1 MKKRLFIISLLTA
14 FSLVACNGFDD
25 DFGQSVEEQGGIA
38 LNIEGIGAGSRMVG
52 SMADE
57 AYESAITHL
66 DILFFNDGADDE
78 NSTLA
83 YSERINVTEGAT
95 IVTLGVKP
103 SDFTANAEYRVYVIA
118 NASATAESFAVGAL
132 ANVEELKEMK
142 QLDGSVH
149 LSGLKYNGIPSHF
162 LMDGMAYLGTG
173 SEPATGGPIVIFD
186 GDKGKKV
193 EMSVVLRRAAAKVVV
208 KLTEGAN
215 MNFSNE
221 LTGSSPGYYMR
232 NLPYTTKIVAGDGSE
247 VVCEDLRITAEA
259 WTDYAKWVRDGENEI
274 TGLEIT
280 AYVYSHSW
288 DPEDNSVFSQA
299 TNLLVDIPALYNDPV
314 NGVVT
319 YPKNYYQIPLTKE
332 FKFER
337 NHYYEVSAT
346 VNAPGAEDFSEPV
359 EVQNLSYSVYDW
371 TERVINV
378 GGEIGPFYLK
388 VNRDTLDI
396 HNITTD
402 SKSLMFTSSSPI
414 TITIDSV
421 SYFDKFGTSRK
432 LTTQQINAENVRA
445 TTAAGAISGN
455 ITINSNIP
463 DNNTIRYI
471 RLTVANQDGQKESV
485 LVRQYPLTYIVNIQ
499 GWYSYREDFRTGTNS
514 ATTIN
519 NVGSKISGISLGSWN
534 SATSTYSYT
543 YNRNS
548 GFFRSKVVREKYSPE
563 HRQDSYK
570 GRSDIDYYYYSSYG
584 NSIQYGDSEDP
595 ANARMYHVRTTA
607 SSEEYNIGLPK
618 TIVDPA
624 TGLTITAPGED
635 NARLVSPSFIIASRL
650 GTVTPGDM
658 TNANQNNATERE
670 KRRLAIARHH
680 AANYVEVAEDGTVYK
695 DWRLPTDAELKI
707 IMSLQGTQNES
718 ADAIDFL
725 LSGTFYISGNGEV
738 YNENNIRNDNVNNWG
753 IRCVHDVLE

>member
-1 MKKRLFIISLLTA
+1 MKKRLFIFSLLAA

-25 DFGQSVEEQGGIA
+25 DFGQSPEGQGGIT
-38 LNIEGIGAGSRMVG
+38 LNIEGAGAGSRAVAD
-52 SMADE
+52 MADE
-57 AYESAITHL
+57 AYENAITHL
-66 DILFFNDGADDE
+66 DVLFFNNGADDE

-83 YSERINVTEGAT
+83 YSERVNVGENAT
-95 IVTLGVKP
+95 NVTLGVKP
-103 SDFTANAEYRVYVIA
+103 SAFTVNDKYRVYVIA
-118 NASATAESFAVGAL
+118 NASAPAESFAVGNL
-132 ANVEELKEMK
+132 ANVEELKDME

-149 LSGLKYNGIPSHF
+149 LSGLRYTGIPSHF

-173 SEPATGGPIVIFD
+173 EEPATSSPIIINS
-186 GDKGKKV
+186 GDTSRKV

-208 KLTEGAN
+208 KLSEGAN
-215 MNFSNE
+215 MQFSDE
-221 LTGSSPGYYMR
+221 LTGSSAGYYMR
-232 NLPYTTKIVAGDGSE
+232 NLPYTTKIVAGDGS
-247 VVCEDLRITAEA
+247 VVLCDDLRTTAEA
-259 WTDYAKWVRDGENEI
+259 WTDYAKWVRNDENKI

-288 DPEDNSVFSQA
+288 DPNDNSVFSQA
-299 TNLLVDIPALYNDPV
+299 TNLLVDIPAAYDDPV
-314 NGVVT
+314 NGLVS

-337 NHYYEVSAT
+337 NHYYEVLAT

-359 EVQNLSYSVYDW
+359 VVQDLHYSVYDW
-371 TERVINV
+371 TERIINV

-388 VNRDTLDI
+388 VNHDTLDI
-396 HNITTD
+396 HNVSVD
-402 SKSLMFTSSSPI
+402 SKSLRFTSSSPI

-432 LTTQQINAENVRA
+432 LTTQQINSNNVRV

-471 RLTVANQDGQKESV
+471 RLTVANQDGQSESV

-499 GWYSYREDFRTGTNS
+499 GWYSYRDDFRSGTNS
-514 ATTIN
+514 PTTIH
-519 NVGSKISGISLGSWN
+519 NVGSRISGISLGSWN
-534 SATSTYSYT
+534 SSTGTYTYS

-548 GFFRSKVVREKYSPE
+548 GFFRSKVARQNYSPE

-584 NSIQYGDSEDP
+584 SSLQYSGSEDP

-607 SSEEYNIGLPK
+607 SSTEYKIGLPK

-635 NARLVSPSFIIASRL
+635 NAQLVSPSFIIASRL
-650 GTVTPGDM
+650 GSVTPGDM
-658 TNANQNNATERE
+658 SNANQNNAAERE

-707 IMSLQGTQNES
+707 IMGLQGTQNES